1 MQKKSYE
8 GFKYTK
14 YSQYNVINVWAKDG
28 SREAVVK
35 RKLLTDPNFKL
46 TSLQVNPL
54 YKPIFD
60 KLDAQAAKQLA
71 ELDKSVL
78 WSRKYQKQD
87 FKWRFLYPGIM
98 WIGALIYILH
108 YGVKYRIFQ
117 QYIKHGRKSDLA
129 EYFDIDLEDVESYP
143 PAVFDEFLEKK
154 RLDALLKKKEENIKK
169 VEDRFHEYSRGRLR
183 NLAERRK
190 KRGLQIDGGHSDSI
204 VVKKK

>member
-190 KRGLQIDGGHSDSI
+190 KRGLQIEGGHSDAI

>member
-190 KRGLQIDGGHSDSI
+190 KRGLQIEGGHSDSI

>member
-8 GFKYTK
+8 GLKYTK

-46 TSLQVNPL
+46 SSLQVNPL

-78 WSRKYQKQD
+78 WSRKYQKSD

-98 WIGALIYILH
+98 WVGLLLYILH

-117 QYIKHGRKSDLA
+117 QYIKHGRKSELA
-129 EYFDIDLEDVESYP
+129 EYFDIDLDDVESYP
-143 PAVFDEFLEKK
+143 PAVFDEFVEKK

-169 VEDRFHEYSRGRLR
+169 VEDQFHEYSRGRLR

-190 KRGLQIDGGHSDSI
+190 KRGLQIEGGHSDTI
-204 VVKKK
+204 VT